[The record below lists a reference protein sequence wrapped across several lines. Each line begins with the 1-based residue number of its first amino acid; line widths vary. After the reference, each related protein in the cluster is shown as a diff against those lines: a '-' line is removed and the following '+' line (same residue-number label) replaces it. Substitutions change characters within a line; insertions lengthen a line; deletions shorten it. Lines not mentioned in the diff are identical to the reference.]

1 MEKEVE
7 ERRTIKV
14 TITLDVPVGQ
24 EGFATGLMDRL
35 FTEHIRDSEAFRDY
49 GVEFTGWDIQHGE
62 KYERTRED
70 V

>member
-49 GVEFTGWDIQHGE
+49 GVEFTGWDIQQGE

-70 V
+70 A